1 MNKAENILK
10 TIKNAVFP
18 RFCVSCRAEGRL
30 LCDFCNANWQPPSI
44 SLKNVV
50 DGHLASFNYADPIA
64 RQLICAWK
72 YHYDQSAWEHLK
84 SKLRPGLANLRH
96 IVHARKIEAVVP
108 VPLHNRRLCERGF
121 DQAVEISKFIAS
133 EMDLPMVEVLTR
145 NRSTGKQAEREVEE
159 RVQSMINNPF
169 VLKSYSATKLPTSI
183 LLIDDV
189 FTTGAT
195 AKAASEILQRAGVKN
210 VMVYTLA
217 KGK

>member
-1 MNKAENILK
+1 
-10 TIKNAVFP
+10 
-18 RFCVSCRAEGRL
+18 
-30 LCDFCNANWQPPSI
+30 
-44 SLKNVV
+44 
-50 DGHLASFNYADPIA
+50 
-64 RQLICAWK
+64 
-72 YHYDQSAWEHLK
+72 
-84 SKLRPGLANLRH
+84 
-96 IVHARKIEAVVP
+96 
-108 VPLHNRRLCERGF
+108 
-121 DQAVEISKFIAS
+121 
-133 EMDLPMVEVLTR
+133 MDLPMVEVLTR